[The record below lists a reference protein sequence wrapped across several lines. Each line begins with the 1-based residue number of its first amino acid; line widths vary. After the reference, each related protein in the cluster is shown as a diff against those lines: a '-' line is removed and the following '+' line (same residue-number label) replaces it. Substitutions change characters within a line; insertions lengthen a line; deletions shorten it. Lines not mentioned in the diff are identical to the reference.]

1 MLACDKDVFSGCG
14 FCTAKSDA
22 RYRCGQI
29 RNFGESMKRIIA
41 LCLLTICVF
50 LTIGCNSN
58 VGHNSDTPDLLSGNY
73 NAVGDYEEMLT
84 PYFWIN
90 TENNEFQFGPGAV
103 ISYVEHGTY
112 EVKNGVI
119 IAASQTTTFRF
130 EIKDA
135 KTLILIENGDNDYF
149 KIPINTQFVFSD
161 NQ

>member
-1 MLACDKDVFSGCG
+1 MFFPDVDFVRQNPMLDTDADKSE
-14 FCTAKSDA
+14 
-22 RYRCGQI
+22 I
-29 RNFGESMKRIIA
+29 FGESMKRIIA

-50 LTIGCNSN
+50 LFIGCNSN

-90 TENNEFQFGPGAV
+90 TENNEFQFGAGAV
-103 ISYVEHGTY
+103 ISYAEYGTY